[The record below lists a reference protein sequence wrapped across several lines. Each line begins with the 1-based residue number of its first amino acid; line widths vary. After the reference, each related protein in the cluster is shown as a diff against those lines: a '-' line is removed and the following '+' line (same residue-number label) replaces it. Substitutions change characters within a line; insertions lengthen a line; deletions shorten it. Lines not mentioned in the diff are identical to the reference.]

1 MTNEAKVMVL
11 TARRNLLEA
20 RNPVENMK
28 IIKKLERKI
37 RKYSTKEWYV
47 WKNGY
52 VSISAFINGS
62 KQNVNLIM
70 PLTNH

>member
-20 RNPVENMK
+20 RNPVENMH

-37 RKYSTKEWYV
+37 RKYSGKWFV
-47 WKNGY
+47 WKNGWNNCF
-52 VSISAFINGS
+52 AFINGN
-62 KQNVNLIM
+62 KQSVNQIM
-70 PLTNH
+70 QLTSL

>member
-28 IIKKLERKI
+28 IIHKLERKI
-37 RKYSTKEWYV
+37 RKNSAKE
-47 WKNGY
+47 
-52 VSISAFINGS
+52 
-62 KQNVNLIM
+62 
-70 PLTNH
+70 